1 MELALNQ
8 LDEVVCLKTT
18 DTYCE
23 YRLKIHSEEEWKDT
37 LAAVVVG
44 AINNKL

>member
-1 MELALNQ
+1 MELASKQ
-8 LDEVVCLKTT
+8 LDEVVCLETT
-18 DTYCE
+18 DTYSD

-44 AINNKL
+44 AINDKL